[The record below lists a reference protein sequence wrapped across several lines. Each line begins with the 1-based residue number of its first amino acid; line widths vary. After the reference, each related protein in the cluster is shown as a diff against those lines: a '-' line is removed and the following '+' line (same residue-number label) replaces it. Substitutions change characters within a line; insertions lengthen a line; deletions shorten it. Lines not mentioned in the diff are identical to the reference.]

1 MNRMKKTRFFIIA
14 SLMIVLM
21 SACSDNDYLN
31 AIPSKSTAVIS
42 IDMSRLNGQE
52 QEQNQEHILKTMLH
66 VDDVSKCGL
75 DVKEKVYL
83 FETIDGNLGLCAKV
97 ADEGDVSNWLSQLSQ
112 QRISSTVTERKGFHF
127 AVLKDSWLV
136 GFSSKALLVMGPVV
150 AEAQAE
156 MQRQMVRYLNA
167 DEDAG
172 IKSSKLFAQLDSI
185 DSPMAMV
192 AQAVALPEKFV
203 APFTL
208 GAPKDADASQIV
220 IAAGMD
226 VEDGVLK
233 IAGRTF
239 SFNPSIN
246 QALVKSQQ
254 VFRPIQGDY
263 VQSMPDDAM
272 AGIFMN
278 VAGSRFLP
286 LVQSNQGLQT
296 LLVGINAS
304 IDMDNIL
311 RSVDGDMSIV
321 LPTLG
326 ADHMQMMMAAR
337 LSHAKWLSDV
347 DYWKQSC
354 PKGSTIGNWK
364 SNAFCYSS
372 GKTCFYFGVTDDKQ
386 FFSGNDEV
394 SAESSIRP
402 SSHPISKRVQ
412 NMIRGEKMVMV
423 INLEKSG
430 GGGSAMQ
437 AVTGLLSPLFGQL
450 TAVVYT
456 LK

>member
-97 ADEGDVSNWLSQLSQ
+97 ADEGDVSNWLSELSQ
-112 QRISSTVTERKGFHF
+112 QRICSTVTERKGFHF

-172 IKSSKLFAQLDSI
+172 IKLSKLFAQLDSI

-226 VEDGVLK
+226 VENGVLK

-296 LLVGINAS
+296 LLMGINAS

-456 LK
+456 LR

>member
-97 ADEGDVSNWLSQLSQ
+97 ADEGDVSNWLSELSQ
-112 QRISSTVTERKGFHF
+112 QRISSTVTERKDFHF

-272 AGIFMN
+272 TGIFMN

>member
-66 VDDVSKCGL
+66 VGDVSKCGL

-97 ADEGDVSNWLSQLSQ
+97 ADEGDVSNWLSELSQ
-112 QRISSTVTERKGFHF
+112 QRICSTVTERKGFHF

-192 AQAVALPEKFV
+192 AQAVAFPEKFV

-296 LLVGINAS
+296 LLMGINAS

>member
-97 ADEGDVSNWLSQLSQ
+97 ADEGDVSNWLSELSQ
-112 QRISSTVTERKGFHF
+112 QRICSTVTERKGFHF

-296 LLVGINAS
+296 LLMGINAS

-326 ADHMQMMMAAR
+326 VDHMQMMMAAR

>member
-97 ADEGDVSNWLSQLSQ
+97 ADEGDVSNWLSELSQ
-112 QRISSTVTERKGFHF
+112 QRICSTVTERKGFHF

-296 LLVGINAS
+296 LLMGINAS

-394 SAESSIRP
+394 SAENSIRP

-450 TAVVYT
+450 TAVVYS

>member
-97 ADEGDVSNWLSQLSQ
+97 ADEGDVSNWLSELSQ
-112 QRISSTVTERKGFHF
+112 QRISSTVTERKDFHF

-239 SFNPSIN
+239 SFYPSIN

-296 LLVGINAS
+296 LLMGINAS

>member
-97 ADEGDVSNWLSQLSQ
+97 ADEGDVSNWISELSQ
-112 QRISSTVTERKGFHF
+112 QRICSTVTERKGFHF

-192 AQAVALPEKFV
+192 AQVVALPEKFV

-296 LLVGINAS
+296 LLMGINAS

>member
-97 ADEGDVSNWLSQLSQ
+97 ADEGDVSNWLSELSQ
-112 QRISSTVTERKGFHF
+112 QRICSTVTERKGFHF

-192 AQAVALPEKFV
+192 AQAVAFPEKFV

-296 LLVGINAS
+296 LLMGINAS

-430 GGGSAMQ
+430 GGGSAIL

>member
-75 DVKEKVYL
+75 DVKEKVFL

-97 ADEGDVSNWLSQLSQ
+97 ADEGDVSNWLSELSQ
-112 QRISSTVTERKGFHF
+112 QRICSTVTERKGFHF

-296 LLVGINAS
+296 LLMGINAS

>member
-97 ADEGDVSNWLSQLSQ
+97 ADEGDVSNWLSELSQ

-296 LLVGINAS
+296 LLMGINAS

-364 SNAFCYSS
+364 LNAFCYSS

>member
-112 QRISSTVTERKGFHF
+112 QRICSTVTERKGFHF

-296 LLVGINAS
+296 LLMGINAS

-364 SNAFCYSS
+364 LNAFCYSS

>member
-97 ADEGDVSNWLSQLSQ
+97 ADEGDVSNWLSELSQ
-112 QRISSTVTERKGFHF
+112 QRICSTVTERKGFHF

-156 MQRQMVRYLNA
+156 MQRQMVRYLKA

-246 QALVKSQQ
+246 QVLVKSQQ

-296 LLVGINAS
+296 LLMGINAS

>member
-14 SLMIVLM
+14 SLMTVLM

-97 ADEGDVSNWLSQLSQ
+97 ADEGDVSNWLSELSQ
-112 QRISSTVTERKGFHF
+112 QRICSTVTERKGFHF

-296 LLVGINAS
+296 LLMGINAS

>member
-31 AIPSKSTAVIS
+31 AVPSKSTAVIS

-97 ADEGDVSNWLSQLSQ
+97 ADEGDVSNWLSELSQ
-112 QRISSTVTERKGFHF
+112 QRICSTVTERKGFHF

-286 LVQSNQGLQT
+286 LVQSNQSLQT
-296 LLVGINAS
+296 LLMGINAS

>member
-97 ADEGDVSNWLSQLSQ
+97 ADEGDVSNWLSELSQ
-112 QRISSTVTERKGFHF
+112 QRICSTVTERKGFHF

-226 VEDGVLK
+226 VENGVLK

-286 LVQSNQGLQT
+286 LVQSNQSLQT
-296 LLVGINAS
+296 LLMGINAS

>member
-97 ADEGDVSNWLSQLSQ
+97 ADEGDVSNWLSELSQ
-112 QRISSTVTERKGFHF
+112 QRICSTVTERKGFHF

-233 IAGRTF
+233 IAGSTF

-296 LLVGINAS
+296 LLMGINAS

-386 FFSGNDEV
+386 FFRGNDEV

-437 AVTGLLSPLFGQL
+437 AVTVLLSPLFGQL

>member
-1 MNRMKKTRFFIIA
+1 MKKTRFFIIA

-97 ADEGDVSNWLSQLSQ
+97 ADEGDVSNWLSELSQ
-112 QRISSTVTERKGFHF
+112 QRICSTVTERKGFHF

-254 VFRPIQGDY
+254 VFRPIHGDY

-296 LLVGINAS
+296 LLMGINAS

>member
-66 VDDVSKCGL
+66 VGDVSKCGL

-97 ADEGDVSNWLSQLSQ
+97 ADEGDVSNWLSELSQ
-112 QRISSTVTERKGFHF
+112 QRICSTVTERKGFHF

-286 LVQSNQGLQT
+286 LVQSNQSLQT
-296 LLVGINAS
+296 LLMGINAS
-304 IDMDNIL
+304 RDMDNIL

-412 NMIRGEKMVMV
+412 NMIRGGKMVMV

>member
-97 ADEGDVSNWLSQLSQ
+97 ADEGDVSNWLSELSQ

>member
-97 ADEGDVSNWLSQLSQ
+97 ADEGDVSNWLSELSQ
-112 QRISSTVTERKGFHF
+112 QRICSTVTERKGFHF

-286 LVQSNQGLQT
+286 LVQSNQDLQT
-296 LLVGINAS
+296 LLMGINAS

-456 LK
+456 LR

>member
-97 ADEGDVSNWLSQLSQ
+97 ADEGDVSNWLSELSQ
-112 QRISSTVTERKGFHF
+112 QRICSTVTERKGFHF

-192 AQAVALPEKFV
+192 AQAVAFPEKFV

-226 VEDGVLK
+226 VKDGVLK

-296 LLVGINAS
+296 LLMGINAS

>member
-83 FETIDGNLGLCAKV
+83 FETIDGNLGLCAKI
-97 ADEGDVSNWLSQLSQ
+97 ADEGDVSNWLSELSQ
-112 QRISSTVTERKGFHF
+112 QRICSTVTERKGFHF

-192 AQAVALPEKFV
+192 AQAMAFPEKFV

-296 LLVGINAS
+296 LLMGINAS

>member
-97 ADEGDVSNWLSQLSQ
+97 ADEGDVSNWLSELSQ
-112 QRISSTVTERKGFHF
+112 QRICSTVTERKGFHF

-296 LLVGINAS
+296 LLMGINAS

-326 ADHMQMMMAAR
+326 ANHMQMMMAAR

>member
-97 ADEGDVSNWLSQLSQ
+97 ADEGDVSNWLSELSQ

-272 AGIFMN
+272 TGIFMN

>member
-97 ADEGDVSNWLSQLSQ
+97 ADEGDVSNWLSELSQ
-112 QRISSTVTERKGFHF
+112 QRICSTVTERKGFHF

-208 GAPKDADASQIV
+208 GAPNDADASQIV

-226 VEDGVLK
+226 VENGVLK

-296 LLVGINAS
+296 LLMGINAS

>member
-97 ADEGDVSNWLSQLSQ
+97 ADEGDVSNWLSELSQ
-112 QRISSTVTERKGFHF
+112 QRICSTVTERKGFHF

-296 LLVGINAS
+296 LLMGINAS

-326 ADHMQMMMAAR
+326 ADHMKMMMAAR

>member
-97 ADEGDVSNWLSQLSQ
+97 ADEGDVSNWLSELSQ
-112 QRISSTVTERKGFHF
+112 QRICSTVTERKGFHF

-167 DEDAG
+167 DEGAG

-296 LLVGINAS
+296 LLMGINAS

-311 RSVDGDMSIV
+311 RSVDGDLSIV

-326 ADHMQMMMAAR
+326 ADHMKMMMAAR

>member
-97 ADEGDVSNWLSQLSQ
+97 ADEGDVSNWLSELSQ
-112 QRISSTVTERKGFHF
+112 QRICSTVTERKGFHF

-156 MQRQMVRYLNA
+156 MQHQMVRYLNA

-296 LLVGINAS
+296 LLMGINAS

>member
-1 MNRMKKTRFFIIA
+1 MNRMKKMRFFIIA

-97 ADEGDVSNWLSQLSQ
+97 ADEGDVSNWLSELSQ
-112 QRISSTVTERKGFHF
+112 QRICSTVTERKGFHF

-286 LVQSNQGLQT
+286 LVQSNQSLQT
-296 LLVGINAS
+296 LLMGINAS

-394 SAESSIRP
+394 SAENSIRP

>member
-97 ADEGDVSNWLSQLSQ
+97 ADEGDVSNWLSELSQ
-112 QRISSTVTERKGFHF
+112 QRICSTVTERKGFHF

-296 LLVGINAS
+296 LLMGINAS

-321 LPTLG
+321 LPALG
-326 ADHMQMMMAAR
+326 ADHMKMMMAAR

>member
-66 VDDVSKCGL
+66 VGDVSKCGL

-97 ADEGDVSNWLSQLSQ
+97 ADEGDVSNWLSELSQ
-112 QRISSTVTERKGFHF
+112 QRICSTVTERKGFHF

-286 LVQSNQGLQT
+286 LVQSNQSLQT
-296 LLVGINAS
+296 LLMGINAS

-412 NMIRGEKMVMV
+412 NMIRGGKMVMV

>member
-97 ADEGDVSNWLSQLSQ
+97 ADEGDVSNWLSELSQ
-112 QRISSTVTERKGFHF
+112 QRICSTVTERKGFHF

-233 IAGRTF
+233 IAGSTF

-296 LLVGINAS
+296 LLMGINAS

-437 AVTGLLSPLFGQL
+437 AVTVLLSPLFGQL

>member
-112 QRISSTVTERKGFHF
+112 QRICSTVTERKGFHF

-226 VEDGVLK
+226 VEDSVLK

-296 LLVGINAS
+296 LLMGINAS

>member
-97 ADEGDVSNWLSQLSQ
+97 ADEGDVSNWLSELSQ
-112 QRISSTVTERKGFHF
+112 QRICSTVTERKGFHF

-263 VQSMPDDAM
+263 VQSLPDDAM

-296 LLVGINAS
+296 LLMGINAS

-450 TAVVYT
+450 TAVVYI

>member
-1 MNRMKKTRFFIIA
+1 MNRMKKTRFFFIA

-97 ADEGDVSNWLSQLSQ
+97 ADEGDVSNWLSELSQ
-112 QRISSTVTERKGFHF
+112 QRICSTVTERKGFHF

-296 LLVGINAS
+296 LLMGINAS

>member
-14 SLMIVLM
+14 SMMIVLM

-97 ADEGDVSNWLSQLSQ
+97 ADEGDVSNWLSELSQ
-112 QRISSTVTERKGFHF
+112 QRICSTVTERKGFHF

-150 AEAQAE
+150 TEAQAE

-226 VEDGVLK
+226 VENGVLK

-296 LLVGINAS
+296 LLMGINAS

-372 GKTCFYFGVTDDKQ
+372 GKTCFYFGVTDNKQ

>member
-1 MNRMKKTRFFIIA
+1 
-14 SLMIVLM
+14 
-21 SACSDNDYLN
+21 
-31 AIPSKSTAVIS
+31 
-42 IDMSRLNGQE
+42 MSRLNGQE

-66 VDDVSKCGL
+66 VGDVSKCGL

-97 ADEGDVSNWLSQLSQ
+97 ADEGDVSNWLSELSQ
-112 QRISSTVTERKGFHF
+112 QRICSTVTERKGFHF

-286 LVQSNQGLQT
+286 LVQSNPGLQT
-296 LLVGINAS
+296 LLMGINAS

>member
-97 ADEGDVSNWLSQLSQ
+97 ADEGDVSNWLSELSQ
-112 QRISSTVTERKGFHF
+112 QRICSTVTERKGFHF

-286 LVQSNQGLQT
+286 LVLSNPGLQT
-296 LLVGINAS
+296 LLMGINAS

>member
-21 SACSDNDYLN
+21 SACSDNDYQN

-97 ADEGDVSNWLSQLSQ
+97 ADEGDVSNWLSELSQ

-286 LVQSNQGLQT
+286 LVQSNQSLQT
-296 LLVGINAS
+296 LLMGINAS

>member
-1 MNRMKKTRFFIIA
+1 MNRMKKTRFLIIA
-14 SLMIVLM
+14 SLMIALM

-97 ADEGDVSNWLSQLSQ
+97 ADEGDVSNWLSELSQ
-112 QRISSTVTERKGFHF
+112 QRICSTVTERKGFHF

-246 QALVKSQQ
+246 QALV
-254 VFRPIQGDY
+254 
-263 VQSMPDDAM
+263 
-272 AGIFMN
+272 
-278 VAGSRFLP
+278 
-286 LVQSNQGLQT
+286 
-296 LLVGINAS
+296 
-304 IDMDNIL
+304 
-311 RSVDGDMSIV
+311 
-321 LPTLG
+321 
-326 ADHMQMMMAAR
+326 
-337 LSHAKWLSDV
+337 
-347 DYWKQSC
+347 
-354 PKGSTIGNWK
+354 
-364 SNAFCYSS
+364 
-372 GKTCFYFGVTDDKQ
+372 
-386 FFSGNDEV
+386 
-394 SAESSIRP
+394 
-402 SSHPISKRVQ
+402 
-412 NMIRGEKMVMV
+412 
-423 INLEKSG
+423 
-430 GGGSAMQ
+430 
-437 AVTGLLSPLFGQL
+437 
-450 TAVVYT
+450 
-456 LK
+456 